1 MKDRFDLENE
11 IMKLHSFIED
21 IDSVSNLLM
30 DSENLD
36 DDLSDMASNALNGIS
51 VLMKLHAEKMLDT
64 VSQIFKLDQYRD

>member
-11 IMKLHSFIED
+11 IMKLYSFIED

-36 DDLSDMASNALNGIS
+36 DDLSDMASNALNGMS

-64 VSQIFKLDQYRD
+64 MSQIFKLDQYRD

>member
-11 IMKLHSFIED
+11 ITKLYSFIED

-36 DDLSDMASNALNGIS
+36 DNLLDMASNALNGIS
-51 VLMKLHAEKMLDT
+51 VLMKIHAEKMLDT
-64 VSQIFKLDQYRD
+64 TSQIFKLDQYRD

>member
-64 VSQIFKLDQYRD
+64 MSQIFKLDQYRD